1 MSEKQKACVRAW
13 QTIGAGLAL
22 LGAVALPA
30 HAAAQQ
36 ANQPAEQVAATSS
49 DAMTVVRDAETGKL
63 RAPNGQELQSM
74 KLAAQARSMMRGAT
88 PAVAMEKFH
97 VTGAHGAR
105 LTDEFMSSAVVVR
118 NAKGGLDMQCLEP
131 GHSAQ
136 AAHSVG
142 SHATQPVEE

>member
-1 MSEKQKACVRAW
+1 
-13 QTIGAGLAL
+13 
-22 LGAVALPA
+22 
-30 HAAAQQ
+30 
-36 ANQPAEQVAATSS
+36 
-49 DAMTVVRDAETGKL
+49 MTVVRDAETGKL
-63 RAPNGQELQSM
+63 RAPNGQELQTM
-74 KLAAQARSMMRGAT
+74 KLAAEARMMMRAA
-88 PAVAMEKFH
+88 PAAAMEKFH